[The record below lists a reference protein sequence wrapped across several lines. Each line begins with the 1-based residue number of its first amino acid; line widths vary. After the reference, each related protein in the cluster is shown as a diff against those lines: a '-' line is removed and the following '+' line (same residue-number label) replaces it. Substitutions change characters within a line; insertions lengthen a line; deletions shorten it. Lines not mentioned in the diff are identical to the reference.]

1 MSLIP
6 TWPIAVGALVIGLA
20 TGATGAKLWYA
31 DTVADTV
38 ADLKVEIADM
48 KSDTAKSEADD
59 ARIALADYKAAAEV
73 VTAAALGAQ
82 TDLTTINAQLAAI
95 RKGQKNAPPPPL
107 PADCK
112 PGPVRLRNLAETAAA
127 ADATIARPVPRK

>member
-6 TWPIAVGALVIGLA
+6 TWPFVAGALLIGAAGGAALDHTVMARRLA
-20 TGATGAKLWYA
+20 EIKLENA
-31 DTVADTV
+31 EAV
-38 ADLKVEIADM
+38 
-48 KSDTAKSEADD
+48 TAASEL
-59 ARIALADYKAAAEV
+59 ALADYMKAADDIKAAAV
-73 VTAAALGAQ
+73 GAQ
-82 TDLTTINAQLAAI
+82 TDLTNITAQLAAI

-127 ADATIARPVPRK
+127 ADKAIAGSVPGK

>member
-20 TGATGAKLWYA
+20 AGGFGAKLWYA
-31 DTVADTV
+31 DTI
-38 ADLKVEIADM
+38 ADLKI
-48 KSDTAKSEADD
+48 
-59 ARIALADYKAAAEV
+59 AAAETKRDEANAISQASQV
-73 VTAAALGAQ
+73 ALSDYKTAAEVIAAAALGAQ
-82 TDLTTINAQLAAI
+82 TDMTSALAQLAAI
-95 RKGQKNAPPPPL
+95 RRNQKNAPPPPL

-127 ADATIARPVPRK
+127 ADRAIARPVSGK